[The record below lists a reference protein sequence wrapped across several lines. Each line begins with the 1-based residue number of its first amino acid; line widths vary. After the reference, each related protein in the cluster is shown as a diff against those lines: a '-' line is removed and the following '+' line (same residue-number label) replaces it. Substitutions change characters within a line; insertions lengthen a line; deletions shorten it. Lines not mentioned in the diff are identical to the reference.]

1 MYMLS
6 LMSRSKSFTKP
17 SVFCL
22 IDKHSD
28 ITKVMKSMGKN
39 PKAKQLQEMMSDV
52 DIFGDDGIITFDD
65 FLYIMVQNTSQESAS
80 ECSTETET
88 VTTRPVG
95 PRLTALQRTDPNPSI
110 MGTTCPIIR
119 DSLIYALELGEGM
132 KDMGMKITAEE
143 AERMVREAD
152 LDGDG
157 TKDMEL
163 KITAEQAEHMVREAD
178 LDGDGFLSFHEF
190 SKMMMETIEN
200 T

>member
-1 MYMLS
+1 
-6 LMSRSKSFTKP
+6 
-17 SVFCL
+17 
-22 IDKHSD
+22 
-28 ITKVMKSMGKN
+28 MKSMGKN

-80 ECSTETET
+80 GELLE
-88 VTTRPVG
+88 VFRVFDRDG
-95 PRLTALQRTDPNPSI
+95 
-110 MGTTCPIIR
+110 

-157 TKDMEL
+157 
-163 KITAEQAEHMVREAD
+163 
-178 LDGDGFLSFHEF
+178 FLSFMSF
-190 SKMMMETIEN
+190 PK
-200 T
+200 